1 MASPPDA
8 AEFSLFLDLTTTLGI
23 QIRER
28 KRPEPPTPTTIRA
41 LGVYIRDISRY
52 SLLTAAEE
60 RALVLKVSDTGAG
73 ISEKN
78 LARIFE
84 RFYTTERPATGQK
97 GTGLGLSIAL
107 NIVKAHGGRI
117 DARSEP
123 GRGTQFTV
131 VLPRAFDEDR

>member
-1 MASPPDA
+1 MPPEEA
-8 AEFSLFLDLTTTLGI
+8 LV
-23 QIRER
+23 RER
-28 KRPEPPTPTTIRA
+28 FGEVPRCIEHHLDNAFDFTPRKGQVTVE
-41 LGVYIRDISRY
+41 L
-52 SLLTAAEE
+52 AAEE